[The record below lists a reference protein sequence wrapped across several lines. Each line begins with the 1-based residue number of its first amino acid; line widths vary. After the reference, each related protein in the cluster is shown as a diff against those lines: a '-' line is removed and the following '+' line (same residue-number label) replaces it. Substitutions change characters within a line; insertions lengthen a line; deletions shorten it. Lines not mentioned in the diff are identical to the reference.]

1 MSNRSDSE
9 LCLTTTKS
17 RMMIWYMYHENASN
31 PPPPPPVVD
40 SLLIAAPIVCGD
52 SVTGPCF
59 DMQYLVFFL
68 VLRGR
73 EKRELV
79 AFL

>member
-31 PPPPPPVVD
+31 PPPPPVVD
-40 SLLIAAPIVCGD
+40 SLFIAAPIVCGD

-59 DMQYLVFFL
+59 VMQYLVFFL